1 MLKQNVALLVIESS
15 SDLTALIGSWRGH
28 VKGCHGNS
36 CSILDLEGASPSAS
50 NPVGCLW
57 SSFTGKSRQPQLGGR
72 LLNIKPQFIGAVLSV
87 LALTGLGIT
96 ATTARAQD
104 AHEDL
109 TSCPGS
115 APEPGQ
121 SAAWSVAFCNR
132 TGHDIVIEFH
142 DNDCPAKD
150 WSRRGDVY
158 QRTLRRGESKSLPLC
173 YANEPPA
180 KKPAPG
186 TPTVR
191 IPGGKGVTTT
201 WTVVGD
207 CGDRSK
213 PLNLDAR
220 SFYDR
225 GEYKTGIIL
234 LQYPSGASHCTSDAS
249 VSAAGPATASSQAS
263 TQSPPPAPSAAA
275 ASSYAGAATAPQSAA
290 QAQTP
295 VATHSPIA
303 APPAVPPAPP
313 AVPRGSGPPTLT
325 AGIVTTGLVQHA
337 VQVFAKGGAGYK
349 CNFNLALTFTD
360 GAGWN
365 DKTKVDITGN
375 DEQVPIVTRKYLKSV
390 SEVKITSNSCAPL

>member
-1 MLKQNVALLVIESS
+1 MG
-15 SDLTALIGSWRGH
+15 T
-28 VKGCHGNS
+28 
-36 CSILDLEGASPSAS
+36 
-50 NPVGCLW
+50 
-57 SSFTGKSRQPQLGGR
+57 
-72 LLNIKPQFIGAVLSV
+72 VLSV
-87 LALTGLGIT
+87 LALTCLGI
-96 ATTARAQD
+96 TARAQD

-109 TSCPGS
+109 TPCPGS

-132 TGHDIVIEFH
+132 TGHDLVIEFH

-150 WSRRGDVY
+150 WGRRGDVY

-186 TPTVR
+186 TPTLR
-191 IPGGKGVTTT
+191 IPGGRGVTTT
-201 WTVVGD
+201 WNVVGD

-220 SFYDR
+220 TFYDR
-225 GEYKTGIIL
+225 GEFKTGIIL

-249 VSAAGPATASSQAS
+249 ASATGAATASTQAV
-263 TQSPPPAPSAAA
+263 TQSAPPSASV
-275 ASSYAGAATAPQSAA
+275 ASSYAGAASAPQPAV
-290 QAQTP
+290 QAQPP
-295 VATHSPIA
+295 VATTHSPVA
-303 APPAVPPAPP
+303 APPAAPP
-313 AVPRGSGPPTLT
+313 AVPRGNGPPTLT
-325 AGIVTTGLVQHA
+325 AVIDAKSLVQNA
-337 VQVFAKGGAGYK
+337 VQIFAKGGAGYK

-365 DKTKVDITGN
+365 DKTKADITGN

-390 SEVKITSNSCAPL
+390 SGVKITSNSCAPL